1 MFILDLMLP
10 GIDGFDICRQVRDV
24 KNTPIIMVS
33 AKKDDIDKIRG
44 LGLGADDYILKP
56 FEPLE
61 VVAKVKARLRR
72 LNVGQN
78 CKTDGMVS
86 SGGLCLNTGECC
98 LIKNGAEIPLSK
110 TEYLILK
117 MFMESPG
124 RVFTKEQ
131 IYSAGWNDD
140 YAVDDNAIRVMI
152 SKLRE
157 KTGAG
162 YIETIRGLGYRLV
175 REERK

>member
-1 MFILDLMLP
+1 MIPNMY
-10 GIDGFDICRQVRDV
+10 
-24 KNTPIIMVS
+24 
-33 AKKDDIDKIRG
+33 KIFFF
-44 LGLGADDYILKP
+44 K
-56 FEPLE
+56 
-61 VVAKVKARLRR
+61 
-72 LNVGQN
+72 Q
-78 CKTDGMVS
+78 KTAY
-86 SGGLCLNTGECC
+86 E
-98 LIKNGAEIPLSK
+98 
-110 TEYLILK
+110 ILK